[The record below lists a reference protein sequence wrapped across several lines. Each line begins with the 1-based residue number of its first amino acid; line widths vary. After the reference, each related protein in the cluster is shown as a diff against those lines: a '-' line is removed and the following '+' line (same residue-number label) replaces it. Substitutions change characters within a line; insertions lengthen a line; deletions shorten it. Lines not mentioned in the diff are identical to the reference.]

1 MTTPFAR
8 LGAGSRLPIALAVT
22 ATAVVVAATPAG
34 QEVTSG

>member
-22 ATAVVVAATPAG
+22 AAAVVVAATPAG
-34 QEVTSG
+34 QEVTGG